1 MEIEGFFTK
10 YNDCTERCFSSC
22 GGCHYT
28 MLSVVCS
35 LVFYFVIGVVAVVA
49 IVVTGVVLIAAVP
62 ILTCT
67 LIVTYCVCKVM
78 EKS

>member
-1 MEIEGFFTK
+1 MTPLESWILEVAW
-10 YNDCTERCFSSC
+10 ELQ
-22 GGCHYT
+22 CHYT

-62 ILTCT
+62 ILICT